1 MKLQSIRE
9 MVVEPIFLIN
19 LVLNVET
26 KEVVEN
32 EEEEAILNDERN
44 TGEDLKRKKIS
55 YLPYIKNFLF

>member
-32 EEEEAILNDERN
+32 EEEEATLNDERN
-44 TGEDLKRKKIS
+44 TGEDLKSKKIS
-55 YLPYIKNFLF
+55 YLPYIINFLF